1 MAKVQTQKEYKIIN
15 VLKSGKIVENMDG
28 YKVPVTEE
36 TKAFYLLMASLAN
49 EKSTS

>member
-1 MAKVQTQKEYKIIN
+1 MAKIQSRDEYKIIN

-28 YKVPVTEE
+28 YKVSVTEE

-49 EKSTS
+49 EKTAS